1 MSKKSV
7 YCCERDNRDVSS
19 TPQGGPRRM
28 LLLSVPD
35 WMRPHD
41 LLSPS
46 LWWEEQAGF
55 CWMKKKKNGFKSGLL
70 GHIVQTSSL
79 ERRPQQPLS
88 CGTAKHLTLSS
99 DIAQGLCLILNS
111 APSVTSSLSSVA
123 SHCFPLHVL
132 FSDLL
137 SPLPQCSCLWSVS
150 LPLPPSSDTWSS
162 GLHRGTSYRLIW
174 VSLVHFNSLSPPSMS
189 VGQFQ

>member
-1 MSKKSV
+1 MERTSRFLLDGEKK
-7 YCCERDNRDVSS
+7 
-19 TPQGGPRRM
+19 
-28 LLLSVPD
+28 
-35 WMRPHD
+35 
-41 LLSPS
+41 
-46 LWWEEQAGF
+46 
-55 CWMKKKKNGFKSGLL
+55 GFKSGLL

-99 DIAQGLCLILNS
+99 DVAQGVCLILNS

-137 SPLPQCSCLWSVS
+137 SPLPHCSCLRCES
-150 LPLPPSSDTWSS
+150 LPLPQSSDIWSS

-174 VSLVHFNSLSPPSMS
+174 VSLVHFNSLPPLPAMS
-189 VGQFQ
+189 IGQFQ